1 MRFSFFSNF
10 FSTFLLKDLFADFD
24 AYTQREKIDQALA
37 MDLAKL
43 QQDFV
48 NSFTQIEQEY
58 ERK

>member
-1 MRFSFFSNF
+1 
-10 FSTFLLKDLFADFD
+10 LLKDLFADFD